1 MIGWCTG
8 GTYAPATGFR
18 EHSDNEW
25 TRLVIGLLFF
35 GFLSLSIKAY
45 FTGVSYWCS
54 LPSNRF
60 RKTLWQW
67 CKNTVGKQEIQI
79 YLSVKLPWH
88 FCLFRSARTSWD
100 TFVRPS
106 ANLPVGKKNLD
117 QLYSSALYMLHRP
130 IWPYIFRKLMTH
142 TIHWCPHDDNDMQR
156 QRQNYYKIWN
166 NIWHVFALQLKV
178 IHATLICNLFRS

>member
-88 FCLFRSARTSWD
+88 FYLFRSARTSWD

-106 ANLPVGKKNLD
+106 AHLPVGKKNLD
-117 QLYSSALYMLHRP
+117 QLYSSIYASQ
-130 IWPYIFRKLMTH
+130 TH
-142 TIHWCPHDDNDMQR
+142 MTIHIPKAHDTYYPLTPPWWQWQRHTQRQRQR
-156 QRQNYYKIWN
+156 QRQND
-166 NIWHVFALQLKV
+166 
-178 IHATLICNLFRS
+178 